1 MGGDEGERETGK
13 RIGVSGVTLAS
24 SLWKLEFAANQSPDS
39 SPPWQMLPLFD
50 IIFALRTYLSFI
62 SITSKNLLPL
72 LLGYSPQGIVQF
84 LSASCL
90 RASENSP
97 PSLRASSSNHHLHL
111 LFNHQNTYLYP
122 PLFSPSTT
130 IMAPGAG
137 KSVFL
142 GNIPYSMFPVFVLRP
157 AQPPQ
162 WHQTNPSLPRPHG
175 RTSQRHPQLRRHSN
189 QIPPDDEPRDR

>member
-1 MGGDEGERETGK
+1 MMMGGDEGERETGK

-72 LLGYSPQGIVQF
+72 LLGYSPQGFVQF

-97 PSLRASSSNHHLHL
+97 PSPPRIFLKPAPPPPLQPPKHLSI
-111 LFNHQNTYLYP
+111 P
-122 PLFSPSTT
+122 SPLFSLHHNHGSRSRKECL
-130 IMAPGAG
+130 PGEYP
-137 KSVFL
+137 L
-142 GNIPYSMFPVFVLRP
+142 
-157 AQPPQ
+157 
-162 WHQTNPSLPRPHG
+162 
-175 RTSQRHPQLRRHSN
+175 
-189 QIPPDDEPRDR
+189 